1 MNRAPEEIAKILKAL
16 YDRPFGGK
24 DRGRYKISRRRLRRL
39 SGRKRLEDTILQRI
53 IDEAYEQG
61 LIMMDLGDDF
71 AVVEESV
78 MQNYRTVPLPVLS
91 QYVETQT
98 RNPRQKEKTR

>member
-1 MNRAPEEIAKILKAL
+1 MNRNRPPEDIATTLKAL
-16 YDRPFGGK
+16 YDHPFGGK

-39 SGRKRLEDTILQRI
+39 SGRKRLEDNIVKEI

-71 AVVEESV
+71 VVIEETV

-91 QYVETQT
+91 KYSSS
-98 RNPRQKEKTR
+98 